1 MQDSDVLLKIN
12 PFHLE
17 LIRPLIKWKILSIKE
32 LHEDSSYPSSYK
44 SYYKVIQRLEK
55 NGILGS
61 FKDVWT
67 KSKRLYLTKKGNEL
81 VNPFDWMAH
90 VYNKQNLFHDSRVT
104 LYLRFLAQNLPVSH
118 VVLEQEK
125 MKIRKKEDFQK
136 IRPDAEFTLESNNK
150 SADFIL
156 EVELTQKNK
165 ERAWEKMKNYKD
177 ISEYKNIFFI
187 FPNPTIF
194 NCYLQIFE
202 NHKKQFD
209 RHNYI
214 FVLDPGLIKGSP
226 SLETAKAVY
235 QGRETNLQNVMNEIM
250 GELGADPMENLGRL
264 WRKSFERLF

>member
-1 MQDSDVLLKIN
+1 MPSQDILLSIN

-17 LIRPLIKWKILSIKE
+17 LIRPLVKWKILSIKE
-32 LHEDSSYPSSYK
+32 LYEDSNYPASYK
-44 SYYKVIQRLEK
+44 SYHKIIQRLEK
-55 NGILGS
+55 HEVVGS

-90 VYNKQNLFHDSRVT
+90 VFNQQNLFHDSRVT
-104 LYLRFLAQNLPVSH
+104 LYLRFLAQNLPVSS

-136 IRPDAEFTLESNNK
+136 IRPDAEFTLRANNK

-165 ERAWEKMKNYKD
+165 ERAWEKMKNYKA
-177 ISEYKNIFFI
+177 ISEYKNVLFV

-194 NCYLQIFE
+194 ECYLQIFE
-202 NHKKQFD
+202 DHKKEIG

-214 FVLDPGLIKGSP
+214 FALDPGLIKGSP
-226 SLETAKAVY
+226 RLDITKAFY
-235 QGRETNLQNVMNEIM
+235 QNKESNLQNVMNEIIGGM
-250 GELGADPMENLGRL
+250 GADPMENIGRL
-264 WRKSFERLF
+264 WRKSFEKLF

>member
-32 LHEDSSYPSSYK
+32 LYEDSGYPSSYK

-55 NGILGS
+55 NDVLGS

-90 VYNKQNLFHDSRVT
+90 AFNKQNLFHDSRVT

-136 IRPDAEFTLESNNK
+136 IRADAEFTLESNNK

-187 FPNPTIF
+187 FPNSTIF
-194 NCYLQIFE
+194 NSYLQIFE

-214 FVLDPGLIKGSP
+214 FVLDPGLIKGRP
-226 SLETAKAVY
+226 SLKTARAVY